1 MGLEGSGIAERIA
14 EGTNGATLEMTLQ
27 HNGVD
32 PLPVW
37 NRHDPESVRF
47 WEEASA
53 AFAENASRE
62 VTATIGRDLRPG
74 NIWQSV
80 EIPRLVENAGVIRIV
95 QIDPD
100 TGLINIIFER
110 ER

>member
-1 MGLEGSGIAERIA
+1 MGPEGSGIAERIA

-53 AFAENASRE
+53 AFAENASGE

-80 EIPRLVENAGVIRIV
+80 EIPRLVENTGVIRIV

-100 TGLINIIFER
+100 TGLLNIIFER